1 MRIITPLLAL
11 SFVTVACTPVSAAWP
26 DDLWAQ
32 AEAARQRAEIV
43 HRAHV
48 RPKQHRAPAVK
59 AWRAPVHTPG
69 PVVSGPACQAAFR
82 TVGDQA
88 VTLAGAREAAEK
100 AFQQQARFSWGE
112 RYADV
117 SHARDATYECVRSSI
132 GSIAGQTFLRC
143 EIRARPCMAPQVG
156 KD

>member
-26 DDLWAQ
+26 DDVWAQ

-48 RPKQHRAPAVK
+48 RPRQHRAPAVK
-59 AWRAPVHTPG
+59 AWRVPAPG
-69 PVVSGPACQAAFR
+69 PLHAAPACQAAFR

-88 VTLAGAREAAEK
+88 ITIAGAKEAAEK
-100 AFQQQARFSWGE
+100 AFSQQARFSWGE
-112 RYADV
+112 RFADV
-117 SHARDATYECVRSSI
+117 TNARDTTYECVRSSI
-132 GSIAGQTFLRC
+132 GSVAGQTFHRC